1 VSLLVSKG
9 VAIAGLVLVTLLNTV
24 STRLAAGSAD
34 FFLFFKFFALV
45 GVAVIGI
52 VVAVT
57 GFSWQGNTAIDWKTK
72 DWFEGT
78 KTDLSNLAVALYAG
92 LWAFDGWDNVRTM
105 CRESLHLGTNTSQV
119 NFVIGEL
126 LNPSRDLSRIVHTT
140 FPLVITAYLLAN
152 TAYFLV
158 LPFSVSFTSE
168 TIAVAFGDQ
177 VLGSIGALI
186 FCILVS
192 GSCFGALN
200 ATTFTSS
207 RLYFAAAKEGYLPS
221 VIGTLGISAVRRS
234 SVSTAHLPTRS
245 SRQSASSHLFNTPI
259 PALLLNLTLTSIYIA
274 LGSFGT
280 LVTFYGVA
288 GYLFYFLT
296 VLGLLVLRVREP
308 ALERPYRCWIV
319 TPIVFCCVSLFLLSR
334 SVVAQPLSSMSVVG
348 FLVAGTIVFYWRVRP
363 RDGGIKAMWEELRS
377 GKGRGWMFWRRG
389 RT

>member
-1 VSLLVSKG
+1 
-9 VAIAGLVLVTLLNTV
+9 
-24 STRLAAGSAD
+24 
-34 FFLFFKFFALV
+34 
-45 GVAVIGI
+45 
-52 VVAVT
+52 
-57 GFSWQGNTAIDWKTK
+57 
-72 DWFEGT
+72 
-78 KTDLSNLAVALYAG
+78 
-92 LWAFDGWDNVRTM
+92 M
-105 CRESLHLGTNTSQV
+105 
-119 NFVIGEL
+119 
-126 LNPSRDLSRIVHTT
+126 
-140 FPLVITAYLLAN
+140 
-152 TAYFLV
+152 
-158 LPFSVSFTSE
+158 
-168 TIAVAFGDQ
+168 
-177 VLGSIGALI
+177 
-186 FCILVS
+186 
-192 GSCFGALN
+192 N

-234 SVSTAHLPTRS
+234 SVSTAHLPARS
-245 SRQSASSHLFNTPI
+245 SRQTTSSHLFNTPI

-363 RDGGIKAMWEELRS
+363 RMVV
-377 GKGRGWMFWRRG
+377 
-389 RT
+389 